1 MAAQQS
7 SAGDE
12 ERDYEEEAGPA
23 WSEESTAGASWRV
36 TLDVDYTNIERT
48 RLQER
53 FGSVYSIEKLIEITF
68 DSIVAESL
76 ATELNIEYSY
86 RKIKNLPFKEEDLS
100 SFKQEEAEQTVSV
113 STTYVTGITTMGE
126 SY

>member
-1 MAAQQS
+1 
-7 SAGDE
+7 
-12 ERDYEEEAGPA
+12 
-23 WSEESTAGASWRV
+23 
-36 TLDVDYTNIERT
+36 
-48 RLQER
+48 
-53 FGSVYSIEKLIEITF
+53 
-68 DSIVAESL
+68 VAESL